1 VARHIIITP
10 QGGSGTGMGT
20 WSWIAKTIQ
29 NSAKTAN
36 NKEQNELTA

>member
-1 VARHIIITP
+1 
-10 QGGSGTGMGT
+10 MGT

-29 NSAKTAN
+29 NSAKSAN